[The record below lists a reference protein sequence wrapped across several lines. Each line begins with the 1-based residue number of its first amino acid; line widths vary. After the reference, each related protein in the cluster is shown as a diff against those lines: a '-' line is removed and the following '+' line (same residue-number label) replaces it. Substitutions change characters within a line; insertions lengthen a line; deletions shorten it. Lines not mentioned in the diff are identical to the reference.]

1 MKRHFKRFPN
11 KPVTAEYDIRNDLAK
26 TAESDNAND
35 RLYVAQFPYTPK
47 SILEKL
53 LSDPVQKV
61 ADAAKKMLDKQSKR
75 NRTTTFLGDPITCK
89 EDTTM
94 RKINASRWNYTLKCG
109 KALRQAI
116 NNEDP
121 EEILEM
127 LRQAWTEIHENFP
140 DEYDENDL
148 DSDLSDIENELDN
161 VENYEDYD
169 MTYED
174 VEDNIDYMLTNLY
187 DFCDEFNIWVDM

>member
-11 KPVTAEYDIRNDLAK
+11 KPITAEYDIRNDLAK
-26 TAESDNAND
+26 TAESDSAND

-47 SILEKL
+47 NILEKL
-53 LSDPVQKV
+53 VSDPVKKV

-75 NRTTTFLGDPITCK
+75 NRTATFLGDPITCE

-116 NNEDP
+116 DDENP
-121 EEILEM
+121 AEILTI
-127 LRQAWTEIHENFP
+127 LQQAWTEIHQNFP

-148 DSDLSDIENELDN
+148 ESDLDDIENELDN

-174 VEDNIDYMLTNLY
+174 VEDNIDYMLNNLY
-187 DFCDEFNIWVDM
+187 DFCDSFSIWVDM